1 VNKIP
6 KTEITV
12 AKTMIY
18 SLLSGTVLYGG
29 VVVRESVIDVLS
41 DEVLI
46 VVCIYNK
53 TGDFL

>member
-1 VNKIP
+1 MNKIP
-6 KTEITV
+6 TTGITV

-18 SLLSGTVLYGG
+18 SLLSGAVLYGV

-41 DEVLI
+41 DAVVI

-53 TGDFL
+53 TEDFL